1 MDSFVKGKT
10 VVVTGTFPGQLRPE
24 VERTLTDLGAIVQKS
39 VNSRTD
45 YLICGSKVGARKTQ
59 AAEDMEVKMLNLDD
73 YKLIRAGAKAYGL
86 TEEPV
91 VIKPKLTHAEY
102 IASIPESYGDW

>member
-1 MDSFVKGKT
+1 MVDTFVNGKT

-24 VERTLTDLGAIVQKS
+24 VERTLAELGAIVQKS

-45 YLICGSKVGARKTQ
+45 YLICGIKVGARKTQ
-59 AAEDMEVKMLNLDD
+59 AAENMGVKMLNLKD
-73 YKLIRAGAKAYGL
+73 YKAIREHRMGDP
-86 TEEPV
+86 EPV